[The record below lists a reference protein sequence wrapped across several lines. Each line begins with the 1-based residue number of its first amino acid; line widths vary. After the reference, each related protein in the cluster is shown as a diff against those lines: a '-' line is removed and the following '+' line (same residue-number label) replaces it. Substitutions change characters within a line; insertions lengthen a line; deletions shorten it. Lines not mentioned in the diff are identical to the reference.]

1 MLTQVVFGK
10 TGEET
15 IEVTWHGKV
24 FEDKRGSSV
33 GPGIEMQTW
42 KYVNGN
48 AVICDRKMEVAAIVS
63 SINPSLSSTTMC
75 VELADMQQKLLW
87 LLYDQ
92 DVLKFYPSGLG
103 CLGELEE
110 VSPTPGRQTCEDLY
124 HESIVSARKYY
135 KNHHVYPYCYA
146 GSYYFRQSNYKMALK
161 SWADAAEVIR

>member
-1 MLTQVVFGK
+1 MIRCYLYSKSLFTRQINKIFVHMFTQVVFGK

-63 SINPSLSSTTMC
+63 SINPSLSTSTMC
-75 VELADMQQKLLW
+75 VELADLQQKLLW
-87 LLYDQ
+87 LLYDHN
-92 DVLKFYPSGLG
+92 V
-103 CLGELEE
+103 
-110 VSPTPGRQTCEDLY
+110 
-124 HESIVSARKYY
+124 
-135 KNHHVYPYCYA
+135 
-146 GSYYFRQSNYKMALK
+146 
-161 SWADAAEVIR
+161 